1 MQLLFV
7 NSKSAQVATMST
19 LLYSVLCNS
28 SYTIFPSYFPRIKK
42 MNNHERDSRRAEMF
56 GDYSVL
62 CTSLV
67 VVTDLLPACAVT
79 SSCWK

>member
-1 MQLLFV
+1 MQLLFL
-7 NSKSAQVATMST
+7 NGKSAQVAMMST
-19 LLYSVLCNS
+19 LLYSIHCCS

-42 MNNHERDSRRAEMF
+42 MSNQERDSRRAETF

-62 CTSLV
+62 STSLV
-67 VVTDLLPACAVT
+67 LVLLAACAVT